1 MLPGGQNS
9 LKSVRGR
16 DDGRADGGGKT
27 MVRKVSVLALTVAA
41 AATAGG
47 CRSSCGGGLF
57 TSRGQSTPCQL
68 VGSSASCVEGMPVG
82 GSFPAGVPGG
92 VVPGGAYPF
101 QGGGY
106 STPGGPSE
114 LPLPQP
120 SDLIPRPGVPT
131 QPFAVPGPAPADG
144 GANLLPAPKG
154 GVPVGR

>member
-1 MLPGGQNS
+1 
-9 LKSVRGR
+9 
-16 DDGRADGGGKT
+16 

-47 CRSSCGGGLF
+47 CRTNCGSGWF
-57 TSRGQSTPCQL
+57 TSRGQSTPCQV
-68 VGSSASCVEGMPVG
+68 VGSGSTFVEGVPVG

-92 VVPGGAYPF
+92 VIPGGGYTLP
-101 QGGGY
+101 GGY

-114 LPLPQP
+114 LPQPQP

-131 QPFAVPGPAPADG
+131 QPFAQPGPAPADG